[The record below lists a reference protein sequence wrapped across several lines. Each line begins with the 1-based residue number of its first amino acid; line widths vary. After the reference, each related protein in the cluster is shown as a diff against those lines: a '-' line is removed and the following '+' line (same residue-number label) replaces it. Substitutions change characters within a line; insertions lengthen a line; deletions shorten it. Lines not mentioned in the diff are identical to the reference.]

1 MLFYMASVRSR
12 GWCFT
17 LNNYTDAEINI
28 LKNINSVYII
38 FGKELAPTTG
48 TPHLQGYV
56 YLPNQRTKKSLIKE
70 VPRASWQKAHGTGHA
85 NFEYCSKEDAEFYE
99 HGVRPRQGE
108 RSDIAEIKN
117 KLDDGHTLFDII
129 LSNGLSGLHVAEAL
143 RKHSTEKRTWKPEVK
158 WYWGESGSGKTRT
171 AFEEC
176 PNAWVSG
183 RNLKWWDGYEGHPD
197 VIIDD
202 FREDHC
208 SYVELLRILDRYPFR
223 VETKGSSQELLARKI
238 IITSIFSPEKVFS
251 SLREPVSQL
260 LRRIDQVVE
269 FGKSEIKN
277 DSEVRGN
284 TDTRT
289 TLSDLDI

>member
-1 MLFYMASVRSR
+1 M
-12 GWCFT
+12 
-17 LNNYTDAEINI
+17 
-28 LKNINSVYII
+28 I
-38 FGKELAPTTG
+38 FGKETAPTTG

-70 VPRASWQKAHGTGHA
+70 VPRASWQKARGTGHA

-99 HGVRPRQGE
+99 CGVRPRQGE

-176 PNAWVSG
+176 PNAWISG
-183 RNLKWWDGYEGHPD
+183 RSLKWWDGYEGHPD

-208 SYVELLRILDRYPFR
+208 SYVELLRILDRYPYR
-223 VETKGSSQELLARKI
+223 VETKGSSQELLAKKI
-238 IITSIFSPEKVFS
+238 IITSIYSPQMTFS

-260 LRRIDQVVE
+260 LRRIDQVIE

-289 TLSDLDI
+289 ILSELDIEKKNAV